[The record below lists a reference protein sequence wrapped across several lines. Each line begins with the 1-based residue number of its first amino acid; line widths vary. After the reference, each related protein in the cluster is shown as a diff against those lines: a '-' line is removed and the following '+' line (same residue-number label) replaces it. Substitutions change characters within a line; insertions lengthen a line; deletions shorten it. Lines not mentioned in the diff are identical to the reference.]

1 VIPKNK
7 VYLDALVEHT
17 TDALNKEGGGSGK
30 FAIHPGQRRLLDAF
44 INGERFMVWLA
55 GRRCGKTTTVCMI
68 AAYCLGHRGAR
79 IRVVAPQYRLC
90 KKVWNPLVPM
100 LKQLYGKKTISINKS
115 DMLITT
121 PWDASLELCTAEN
134 PDSMLGEGLDLVI
147 VDEAARIKPIVWQMY
162 ISPSIR
168 DRKGSV
174 IFISTPKGKNWLY
187 DIYQKGMNKIDGWWG
202 QKSVSFENTAVWDEE
217 EIESVKAHTDD
228 MEFQQE
234 YLAECISFAGR
245 VYPTFKEETHILQEI
260 PEGIQITDESENVGW
275 EHYVSIDPGY
285 ANKLAMLWI
294 AHHPVTG
301 ESVIYKEVCK
311 TRLEYPEIVQAIKAN
326 EPLVGY
332 KGFIVDIAGK
342 GKDNSGLSFVDN
354 IEQSDY
360 FREKGY
366 YFEFHRSI
374 IEESLP
380 TVRQALMNNN
390 GEIKLFVMQYCPDVI
405 KGFINYEYKDGSED
419 PRKDGVHDHP
429 MDAIRYYIVHIQ
441 ESSVVYGYTRL

>member
-1 VIPKNK
+1 MIQRNK
-7 VYLDALVEHT
+7 QFMDALIASQEFE
-17 TDALNKEGGGSGK
+17 L
-30 FAIHPGQRRLLDAF
+30 HPGQSKLLNAF
-44 INGERFMVWLA
+44 IDGERFMVWLA
-55 GRRCGKTTTVCMI
+55 GRRCGKTTSVI
-68 AAYCLGHRGAR
+68 LLAAYCLGQRGMR
-79 IRVVAPQYRLC
+79 LRVVAPQYRLC
-90 KKVWNPLVPM
+90 KKVWNPLIPM
-100 LKQLYGKKTISINKS
+100 LQNLYGKKNIQSNKTEMVIS
-115 DMLITT
+115 T
-121 PWDASLELCTAEN
+121 PWDSTLELCTAEN

-147 VDEAARIKPIVWQMY
+147 VDEAARIKPIVWEMY

-187 DIYQKGMNKIDGWWG
+187 ENYQKGIGKVDGWWG
-202 QKSVSFENTAVWDEE
+202 QRSCSFENTAVWDED
-217 EIESVKAHTDD
+217 EIESVKAHTD
-228 MEFQQE
+228 ELTFLQE
-234 YLAECISFAGR
+234 YMAECISFAGR
-245 VYPTFKEETHILQEI
+245 VYPTFKEQTHIIQEL
-260 PEGIQITDESENVGW
+260 PDGIQIKDLKQDVGW
-275 EHYVSIDPGY
+275 EHFVSIDPGY

-311 TRLEYPEIVQAIKAN
+311 TRMEYPEIVQVIKDN

-366 YFEFHRSI
+366 FFEYHRSI
-374 IEESLP
+374 IEDTLP
-380 TVRQALMNNN
+380 LVRMALQNNN
-390 GEIKLFVMQYCPDVI
+390 GEIKLFVLQSCPDVI
-405 KGFINYEYKDGSED
+405 SGFINYEYKDGSED

-429 MDAIRYYIVHIQ
+429 MDAIRYYFVHIE
-441 ESSVVYGYTRL
+441 ESQFVAQHLRF